1 MKDEKEMI
9 SMNAPS
15 YFKNYAP
22 LLRTSAL
29 FHGLSREETEKALDI
44 LGAEY
49 GAYEK
54 GAFLHRPYTEMKK
67 FGLVLSGAVQACM
80 DDVEGNRM
88 IMADVAPGV
97 TFGEAL
103 SLLKITDSP
112 VYVCASEMAEVL
124 WLSAEALF
132 GGSPDGLTLRLQ
144 KQFAAMLSA
153 RTLAMNDRIQVL
165 SKIKLRDKLLTY
177 FTQLSQSQRAGT
189 FLLPMNRE
197 DLAAYLGTNHSAL
210 SRELSNMKKEGL
222 IDYRRNSVKLLKV
235 ESESAKCGVWRVECG
250 V

>member
-1 MKDEKEMI
+1 MAG
-9 SMNAPS
+9 MNDRPYLEEYDS
-15 YFKNYAP
+15 

-29 FHGLSREETEKALDI
+29 FRGLGGEELKKALDI

-49 GAYEK
+49 GSYEK
-54 GAFLHRPYTEMKK
+54 GALLHRPYTEMKK

-88 IMADVAPGV
+88 IMAEVAPGV

-103 SLLKITDSP
+103 SLLKSTDSP
-112 VYVCASEMAEVL
+112 VYVQASAPVGVL

-132 GGSPDGLTLRLQ
+132 DGCGDVLTLRLQ
-144 KQFAAMLSA
+144 KQFAAMMAA

-177 FTQLSQSQRAGT
+177 FTQLSKAQKART
-189 FLLPMNRE
+189 FLLPLNRD
-197 DLAAYLGTNHSAL
+197 DLAAYLGTNRSAL

-222 IDYRRNSVKLLKV
+222 IDYHGNTVKILRL
-235 ESESAKCGVWRVECG
+235 ESGE
-250 V
+250 